1 MEGFYFVK
9 RKVSDVCRD
18 SNPGPSSPQQVAIP
32 TELSRI
38 LGSININLFFV
49 SVLRYFFPYLSFVKL
64 KDHVIFGTPRFHRP
78 CRRNGSKHYSHSRSV
93 RLNPDGDVG
102 YLEWDLSSYPSD
114 RPLKCRDSNSNYP

>member
-1 MEGFYFVK
+1 
-9 RKVSDVCRD
+9 
-18 SNPGPSSPQQVAIP
+18 
-32 TELSRI
+32 
-38 LGSININLFFV
+38 LFFV

-114 RPLKCRDSNSNYP
+114 RPLKCRDSNSNYPWTLLSGYCPVYHSLAVLPSTLSAS